1 MEEVAKVM
9 LEFLV
14 VFLIIYFGYYI
25 FLYKKLKK
33 YDRKKTPV
41 NIKYLVLRYNLDIVR
56 LGYKRVFKTLMLCD
70 SFIVAFMFTI
80 TRFIDNVYIR
90 LLVAFILIFPLFAG
104 VYHLVAMYYKK
115 ESER

>member
-1 MEEVAKVM
+1 MVEVAKIM
-9 LEFLV
+9 LEFIV
-14 VFLIIYFGYYI
+14 IFLIVYLGYYL
-25 FLYKKLKK
+25 FSYRKLKK
-33 YDRKKTPV
+33 YDRKKSPV

-56 LGYKRVFKTLMLCD
+56 LGYKRVFKALMLCD

-80 TRFIDNVYIR
+80 TRFIDNVYVR

-115 ESER
+115 ECE